1 MACGWNATSI
11 WWSNIYTLFL
21 PPKYLCLYSD
31 SDNYETC
38 EEEVICD
45 NSPSLID
52 YKIDWSQETSLHN
65 WYERFDLQCQSK
77 FVNMALFSYY
87 ATQPI
92 ILLWLP
98 RLTDKIGRKVAVQ
111 FGVVI
116 SAILY
121 TVLMLTSNKFVL
133 FATIAMQG
141 ALVPLYFNVAF
152 IYLLELMPIKS
163 QSGVSSV

>member
-1 MACGWNATSI
+1 
-11 WWSNIYTLFL
+11 
-21 PPKYLCLYSD
+21 
-31 SDNYETC
+31 
-38 EEEVICD
+38 
-45 NSPSLID
+45 
-52 YKIDWSQETSLHN
+52 
-65 WYERFDLQCQSK
+65 
-77 FVNMALFSYY
+77 MALFSYY